1 MIARTWAGA
10 TRTRDAAGYQ
20 DYMDRVAMPGYA
32 NVPGNRLVLMLRRD
46 RDDERSEFTMV
57 TLWSDL
63 DAVRS
68 FTGPDVESAVFYA
81 EDDCFLVE
89 RDHLA
94 RHHAVYGLHRSLLG
108 WSGLTGDG
116 AVTRAP
122 ATGGREVVTVRAGA
136 LIPG

>member
-10 TRTRDAAGYQ
+10 TRTRDAAEYQ

-32 NVPGNRLVLMLRRD
+32 NVAGNRLVLMLRRD
-46 RDDERSEFTMV
+46 RDDDRSEFTMV

-68 FTGPDVESAVFYA
+68 FTGPDMETAVFYP
-81 EDDCFLVE
+81 EDDRFLVE
-89 RDHLA
+89 RDHRA
-94 RHHAVYGLHRSLLG
+94 RHHVVYGLHRSLLG
-108 WSGLTGDG
+108 WSGLTGQG
-116 AVTRAP
+116 AAPRAP
-122 ATGGREVVTVRAGA
+122 ALGEREVAAVRAGA